1 MTMNWEQ
8 EFTPHR
14 HLFCR
19 IWHYM
24 SKEKKY
30 RVNPVKLTRL
40 IIVIIVLCGLMIG
53 AGYLAG
59 RSSGNERQE
68 LSAVVVQ
75 NQISEIAE
83 LATITYS
90 YTELGQYESS
100 KEFYGTK
107 VPFTTNKFIL
117 TYDGVIKAGVNV
129 SKAQIEEQGGTITVR
144 LPQAQVLSHEID
156 ENSVKVF
163 DEKTSIFNQFTVED
177 YTAFYADQK
186 KSVEEKAIAKGLL
199 IEARSQAVKAV
210 TATLEPL
217 ISDESKLV
225 VE

>member
-1 MTMNWEQ
+1 
-8 EFTPHR
+8 
-14 HLFCR
+14 
-19 IWHYM
+19 M

-30 RVNPVKLTRL
+30 KVNPLKMTRMV
-40 IIVIIVLCGLMIG
+40 IVIIVLCGLMIG

-68 LSAVVVQ
+68 LSAGVVQ
-75 NQISEIAE
+75 SQITEIAE
-83 LATITYS
+83 LATVTYS

-117 TYDGVIKAGVNV
+117 TYDGVIKAGVDV
-129 SKAQIEEQGGTITVR
+129 GKAQIEEQGGTITVR

-186 KSVEEKAIAKGLL
+186 KSVEEKAISKGLL
-199 IEARSQAVKAV
+199 TEARSQAVKAV
-210 TATLEPL
+210 TAALEPL
-217 ISDESKLV
+217 VGEDGQLV

>member
-1 MTMNWEQ
+1 
-8 EFTPHR
+8 
-14 HLFCR
+14 
-19 IWHYM
+19 M

-30 RVNPVKLTRL
+30 KVNPLKMTRMV
-40 IIVIIVLCGLMIG
+40 IVIIVLCGLMIG

-68 LSAVVVQ
+68 LSAGVVQ
-75 NQISEIAE
+75 SQITEIAE
-83 LATITYS
+83 LATVTYS

-117 TYDGVIKAGVNV
+117 TYDGVIKAGVDV
-129 SKAQIEEQGGTITVR
+129 GKAQIEEKGGTITVR
-144 LPQAQVLSHEID
+144 LPQAQVISHEID

-186 KSVEEKAIAKGLL
+186 KSVEEKAISKGLL
-199 IEARSQAVKAV
+199 TEARSQAVKAV
-210 TATLEPL
+210 TAALEPL
-217 ISDESKLV
+217 VGEDGQLV

>member
-1 MTMNWEQ
+1 
-8 EFTPHR
+8 
-14 HLFCR
+14 
-19 IWHYM
+19 M

-30 RVNPVKLTRL
+30 RVNPLKMTRMV
-40 IIVIIVLCGLMIG
+40 IVIIVLCGLMIG

-59 RSSGNERQE
+59 KSSSNERQE

-75 NQISEIAE
+75 SQITEIAE
-83 LATITYS
+83 LATVTYS

-117 TYDGVIKAGVNV
+117 TYDGVIKAGVDV
-129 SKAQIEEQGGTITVR
+129 GKAQIEEKGGTITVR
-144 LPQAQVLSHEID
+144 LPQAQVISHEID

-186 KSVEEKAIAKGLL
+186 KSVEEKAISKGLL
-199 IEARSQAVKAV
+199 TEARSQAVKAV
-210 TATLEPL
+210 TAALEPL
-217 ISDESKLV
+217 VGEDGQLV

>member
-1 MTMNWEQ
+1 MN
-8 EFTPHR
+8 
-14 HLFCR
+14 
-19 IWHYM
+19 
-24 SKEKKY
+24 KEKKY
-30 RVNPVKLTRL
+30 RANPVKMIRL
-40 IIVIIVLCGLMIG
+40 IIIIIILCALLVG
-53 AGYLAG
+53 AGFFAG
-59 RSSGNERQE
+59 KGSGKERQE

-75 NQISEIAE
+75 SQITEIAE
-83 LATITYS
+83 LATVTYS

-117 TYDGVIKAGVNV
+117 TYDGVIKAGVDV
-129 SKAQIEEQGGTITVR
+129 GKAQIEEQGGTITVR
-144 LPQAQVLSHEID
+144 LPEAQVLSHEID

-186 KSVEEKAIAKGLL
+186 KSVEEKAISKGLL
-199 IEARSQAVKAV
+199 TEAKSQAVKAV
-210 TATLEPL
+210 SAALEPL
-217 ISDESKLV
+217 AGEEGKVI

>member
-1 MTMNWEQ
+1 
-8 EFTPHR
+8 
-14 HLFCR
+14 
-19 IWHYM
+19 M

-40 IIVIIVLCGLMIG
+40 IIVVIVLCGLMIG

-68 LSAVVVQ
+68 LSAGVVQ
-75 NQISEIAE
+75 SQITEIAE
-83 LATITYS
+83 LATVTYS

-117 TYDGVIKAGVNV
+117 TYDGVIKAGVDV
-129 SKAQIEEQGGTITVR
+129 GKAQIEEKGGTITVR
-144 LPQAQVLSHEID
+144 LPQAQVISHEID

-186 KSVEEKAIAKGLL
+186 KSVEEKAISKGLL
-199 IEARSQAVKAV
+199 TEARSQAVKAV
-210 TATLEPL
+210 TAALEPL
-217 ISDESKLV
+217 VGEDGQLV

>member
-1 MTMNWEQ
+1 
-8 EFTPHR
+8 
-14 HLFCR
+14 
-19 IWHYM
+19 M

-30 RVNPVKLTRL
+30 KVNPLKMTRMV
-40 IIVIIVLCGLMIG
+40 IVIIVLCGLMIG

-59 RSSGNERQE
+59 KSSSNERQE

-75 NQISEIAE
+75 SQITEIAE
-83 LATITYS
+83 LATVTYS
-90 YTELGQYESS
+90 YTELGQYESI

-117 TYDGVIKAGVNV
+117 TYDGVIKAGVDV
-129 SKAQIEEQGGTITVR
+129 GKAQIEEKGGTITVR
-144 LPQAQVLSHEID
+144 LPQAQVISHEID

-186 KSVEEKAIAKGLL
+186 KSVEEKAISKGLL
-199 IEARSQAVKAV
+199 TEARSQAVKAV
-210 TATLEPL
+210 TAALEPL
-217 ISDESKLV
+217 VGEDG
-225 VE
+225 

>member
-1 MTMNWEQ
+1 
-8 EFTPHR
+8 
-14 HLFCR
+14 
-19 IWHYM
+19 M

-30 RVNPVKLTRL
+30 KVNPLKMTRMV
-40 IIVIIVLCGLMIG
+40 IVIIVLCGLMIG

-59 RSSGNERQE
+59 KSSSNERQE

-75 NQISEIAE
+75 SQITEIAE
-83 LATITYS
+83 LATATYS

-117 TYDGVIKAGVNV
+117 TYDGVIKAGVDV
-129 SKAQIEEQGGTITVR
+129 GKAQIEEKDGTITVR
-144 LPQAQVLSHEID
+144 LPQAQVISHEID

-186 KSVEEKAIAKGLL
+186 KSVEEKAISKGLL
-199 IEARSQAVKAV
+199 TEARSQAVKAV
-210 TATLEPL
+210 TAALEPL
-217 ISDESKLV
+217 VGEDGQLV

>member
-1 MTMNWEQ
+1 
-8 EFTPHR
+8 
-14 HLFCR
+14 
-19 IWHYM
+19 M

-30 RVNPVKLTRL
+30 RANSVKMIRL
-40 IIVIIVLCGLMIG
+40 VIIIIVLCALLTG

-59 RSSGNERQE
+59 RSSGGERQE

-75 NQISEIAE
+75 NQISQIAE
-83 LATITYS
+83 LSTVTYS

-107 VPFTTNKFIL
+107 VPFTTSKFIL
-117 TYDGVIKAGVNV
+117 TYDGVIKAGVDV
-129 SKAQIEEQGGTITVR
+129 SKAKIEATGGSITVT
-144 LPQAQVLSHEID
+144 LPEAQVLSHEID
-156 ENSVKVF
+156 ESSVRVF

-199 IEARSQAVKAV
+199 TEAKAQAVKAV
-210 TATLEPL
+210 EAALAPMAGE
-217 ISDESKLV
+217 DGRV
-225 VE
+225 VVS

>member
-1 MTMNWEQ
+1 
-8 EFTPHR
+8 
-14 HLFCR
+14 
-19 IWHYM
+19 M

-30 RVNPVKLTRL
+30 KVNPLKMTRMV
-40 IIVIIVLCGLMIG
+40 IVIIVLCGLMIG

-59 RSSGNERQE
+59 KSSSNERQE

-75 NQISEIAE
+75 SQITEIAE
-83 LATITYS
+83 LATATYS

-117 TYDGVIKAGVNV
+117 TYDGVIKAGVDV
-129 SKAQIEEQGGTITVR
+129 GKAQIEEKDGTITVR
-144 LPQAQVLSHEID
+144 LPQAQVISHEID

-177 YTAFYADQK
+177 YTEFYADQK
-186 KSVEEKAIAKGLL
+186 KSVEEKAISKGLL
-199 IEARSQAVKAV
+199 TEARSQAVKAV
-210 TATLEPL
+210 TAALEPL
-217 ISDESKLV
+217 VGEDGQLV

>member
-1 MTMNWEQ
+1 
-8 EFTPHR
+8 
-14 HLFCR
+14 
-19 IWHYM
+19 M

-30 RVNPVKLTRL
+30 RAKPVKMIRL
-40 IIVIIVLCGLMIG
+40 IIIVIVLCALLAG
-53 AGYLAG
+53 AGYFAG
-59 RSSGNERQE
+59 KGSGNERQE

-83 LATITYS
+83 LATVTYS

-100 KEFYGTK
+100 KEFYGAK

-117 TYDGVIKAGVNV
+117 TYDGIIKAGVDM
-129 SKAQIEEQGGTITVR
+129 SKAQVESKDGTITVI
-144 LPQAQVLSHEID
+144 LPEAQVLSHEID

-199 IEARSQAVKAV
+199 TEAKAQAVKAV
-210 TATLEPL
+210 EAALTPIMGE
-217 ISDESKLV
+217 DGRV
-225 VE
+225 VVS

>member
-1 MTMNWEQ
+1 
-8 EFTPHR
+8 
-14 HLFCR
+14 
-19 IWHYM
+19 M

-30 RVNPVKLTRL
+30 RANPVKMIRL
-40 IIVIIVLCGLMIG
+40 IIIVIVLCALLAG
-53 AGYLAG
+53 AGYFAG
-59 RSSGNERQE
+59 KGSGNERQE

-83 LATITYS
+83 LATVTYS

-100 KEFYGTK
+100 KEFYGAK

-117 TYDGVIKAGVNV
+117 TYDGIIKAGVDM
-129 SKAQIEEQGGTITVR
+129 SKAQVESKDGTITVI
-144 LPQAQVLSHEID
+144 LPEAQVLSHEID

-199 IEARSQAVKAV
+199 TEAKAQAVKAV
-210 TATLEPL
+210 EAALTPITGE
-217 ISDESKLV
+217 DGRV
-225 VE
+225 VVS

>member
-1 MTMNWEQ
+1 
-8 EFTPHR
+8 
-14 HLFCR
+14 
-19 IWHYM
+19 M

-30 RVNPVKLTRL
+30 RVNPVKMIRL
-40 IIVIIVLCGLMIG
+40 IIIVIVLCALLVG
-53 AGYLAG
+53 AGYFAG
-59 RSSGNERQE
+59 KGSGKERQE

-75 NQISEIAE
+75 NQINEIAE
-83 LATITYS
+83 LATVTYS

-100 KEFYGTK
+100 KEFYGAK

-117 TYDGVIKAGVNV
+117 TYDGVIKAGVDM
-129 SKAQIEEQGGTITVR
+129 SKAQVESKDGTITVI
-144 LPQAQVLSHEID
+144 LPEAQVLSHEID

-199 IEARSQAVKAV
+199 TEAKAQAVKAV
-210 TATLEPL
+210 EAALTPMTGE
-217 ISDESKLV
+217 DGRV
-225 VE
+225 VVS

>member
-1 MTMNWEQ
+1 
-8 EFTPHR
+8 
-14 HLFCR
+14 
-19 IWHYM
+19 M

-30 RVNPVKLTRL
+30 KVNPLKMTRMV
-40 IIVIIVLCGLMIG
+40 IVIIVLCGLMIG

-59 RSSGNERQE
+59 KSSSNERQE

-75 NQISEIAE
+75 SQITEIAE
-83 LATITYS
+83 LATATYS

-117 TYDGVIKAGVNV
+117 TYDGVIKAGVDV
-129 SKAQIEEQGGTITVR
+129 GKAQIEEKDGTITVR
-144 LPQAQVLSHEID
+144 LPQAQVISHEID

-186 KSVEEKAIAKGLL
+186 KYVEEKAISKGLL
-199 IEARSQAVKAV
+199 TEARSQAVKAV
-210 TATLEPL
+210 TAALEPL
-217 ISDESKLV
+217 VGEDGQLV

>member
-1 MTMNWEQ
+1 
-8 EFTPHR
+8 
-14 HLFCR
+14 
-19 IWHYM
+19 M

-40 IIVIIVLCGLMIG
+40 IIVVIVLCGLMIG

-59 RSSGNERQE
+59 RSSSNERQD

-83 LATITYS
+83 LATVTYS

-117 TYDGVIKAGVNV
+117 TYDGVIKAGVDV
-129 SKAQIEEQGGTITVR
+129 GKAQIEEKGGTITVR
-144 LPQAQVLSHEID
+144 LPQAQVISHEID

-186 KSVEEKAIAKGLL
+186 KSVEEKAISKGLL
-199 IEARSQAVKAV
+199 TEARSQAVKEV
-210 TATLEPL
+210 TAALEPL
-217 ISDESKLV
+217 VGEDGQLV

>member
-1 MTMNWEQ
+1 
-8 EFTPHR
+8 
-14 HLFCR
+14 
-19 IWHYM
+19 M

-83 LATITYS
+83 LATVTYS

-100 KEFYGTK
+100 KEFYGAK

-117 TYDGVIKAGVNV
+117 TYDGIIKAGVDM
-129 SKAQIEEQGGTITVR
+129 SKAQVESKDGTITVI
-144 LPQAQVLSHEID
+144 LPEAQVLSHEID

-199 IEARSQAVKAV
+199 TEAKAQAVKAV
-210 TATLEPL
+210 EAALAPMAGE
-217 ISDESKLV
+217 DGRV
-225 VE
+225 VVS

>member
-1 MTMNWEQ
+1 
-8 EFTPHR
+8 
-14 HLFCR
+14 
-19 IWHYM
+19 M

-30 RVNPVKLTRL
+30 KVNTLKMTRMV
-40 IIVIIVLCGLMIG
+40 IVIIVLCGLMIG

-59 RSSGNERQE
+59 RSSSNERQD

-83 LATITYS
+83 LATVTYS

-117 TYDGVIKAGVNV
+117 TYDGVIKAGVDV
-129 SKAQIEEQGGTITVR
+129 GKAQIEEKGGTITVR
-144 LPQAQVLSHEID
+144 LPQAQVISHEID

-186 KSVEEKAIAKGLL
+186 KSVEEKAISKGLL
-199 IEARSQAVKAV
+199 TEARSQAVKAV
-210 TATLEPL
+210 TAALEPL
-217 ISDESKLV
+217 VGEDGQLV

>member
-1 MTMNWEQ
+1 
-8 EFTPHR
+8 
-14 HLFCR
+14 
-19 IWHYM
+19 M

-30 RVNPVKLTRL
+30 KVNPLKMTRMV
-40 IIVIIVLCGLMIG
+40 IVIIVLCGLMIG

-59 RSSGNERQE
+59 RSSSNERQD

-83 LATITYS
+83 LATVTYS

-117 TYDGVIKAGVNV
+117 TYDGVIKAGVDV
-129 SKAQIEEQGGTITVR
+129 GKAQIEEKGGTITVR
-144 LPQAQVLSHEID
+144 LPQAQVISHEID

-186 KSVEEKAIAKGLL
+186 KSVEEKAISKGLL
-199 IEARSQAVKAV
+199 TEARSQAVKAV
-210 TATLEPL
+210 TAALEPL
-217 ISDESKLV
+217 VGEDGQLV